1 MSIFN
6 YVNWFF
12 MYSFLGYLL
21 ECIVLTLEYKKPVVD
36 RGFGHGPFCIIYGFG
51 AVGACLL
58 LSPLSDHPVELYTAS
73 MTMATTMELI
83 TANVMIRL
91 FGSFWWDYSH
101 KPFNYKGI
109 LCLESSVGWG
119 VLAVLYFRALEGLV
133 SGYIGAIPVALGKF
147 VCVAALIYFPLD
159 FGYHLYRRLRERREE
174 PPMETADNT

>member
-1 MSIFN
+1 M
-6 YVNWFF
+6 
-12 MYSFLGYLL
+12 LLATLL
-21 ECIVLTLEYKKPVVD
+21 EYLT
-36 RGFGHGPFCIIYGFG
+36 GI
-51 AVGACLL
+51 A
-58 LSPLSDHPVELYTAS
+58 
-73 MTMATTMELI
+73 MM
-83 TANVMIRL
+83 RL
-91 FGSFWWDYSH
+91 FGSLWWDYSH

>member
-21 ECIVLTLEYKKPVVD
+21 ECIVLTIEYKKPVVD

-101 KPFNYKGI
+101 KPGEQSCMGTFRPVLFLLSGRLGPHCSRLYSGPDQRSDGSCPYFI
-109 LCLESSVGWG
+109 LSL
-119 VLAVLYFRALEGLV
+119 
-133 SGYIGAIPVALGKF
+133 
-147 VCVAALIYFPLD
+147 
-159 FGYHLYRRLRERREE
+159 
-174 PPMETADNT
+174 

>member
-21 ECIVLTLEYKKPVVD
+21 ECIVLTIEYKKPVVD